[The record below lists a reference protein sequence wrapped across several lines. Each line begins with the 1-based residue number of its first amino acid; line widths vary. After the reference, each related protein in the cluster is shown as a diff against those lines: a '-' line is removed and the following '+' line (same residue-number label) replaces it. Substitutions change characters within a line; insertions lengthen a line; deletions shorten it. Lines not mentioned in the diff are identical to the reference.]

1 MIRAFV
7 KSDLNQVM
15 KIWLE
20 TNLSA
25 HDFVPAHFWKEH
37 YEAVSYALPQAEVY
51 VYEQDGIVYGFVGL
65 TDDYIAGIFVDGTV
79 QSQGIGTQLLRYVK
93 ALRLR
98 LTLQVYAKNERAVR
112 FYQNEGFAIREEG
125 IDEDTGEREYFMEY
139 IA

>member
-25 HDFVPAHFWKEH
+25 HDFVPEHFWKEH

-51 VYEQDGIVYGFVGL
+51 VYEQGGIVRGFVGL
-65 TDDYIAGIFVDGTV
+65 TDDYIAGIFVDAAV
-79 QSQGIGTQLLRYVK
+79 QSQGIGTKLLQYVK
-93 ALRLR
+93 KLRSK
-98 LTLQVYAKNERAVR
+98 LTLRVYAKNERALH
-112 FYQNEGFAIREEG
+112 FYRKEGFVIREEG
-125 IDEDTGEREYFMEY
+125 IDEDTGEKEYFME
-139 IA
+139 